1 MVPFS
6 SLYNGE
12 WLRMVKSST
21 GRNGQD
27 SDSHLSNSRG
37 LVHFCKAGQFSKTLC
52 LKNKNSQICVT
63 GLQSQLVGDQELKVG
78 LQKTTHNN
86 KIKSKEVPGY

>member
-1 MVPFS
+1 ME
-6 SLYNGE
+6 NGLE
-12 WLRMVKSST
+12 WWKVAQVEMAKTQTLICPT
-21 GRNGQD
+21 LEA
-27 SDSHLSNSRG
+27 LSIFVR
-37 LVHFCKAGQFSKTLC
+37 LFSKTLC